1 MDEDSLARSSSADI
15 SPVELRAALEKIM
28 RESLRPY
35 AAGLGVL
42 YVIFAVSHALLAP
55 RDIAVPLES
64 VATGTA
70 AVLFALYGILRRWTV
85 PIRWVHPIGIGVA
98 GLVLLNSLLHLH
110 LTSEPQQ
117 TTNLMLLVIGVGFF
131 LLSTPWLALVL
142 GLTWV
147 GWGGVVWM
155 ADPSPSWVHFGFG
168 LLSASML
175 SVLVFTVRVRSFR
188 RLEVLRVQDE
198 RRRKELEEAV
208 QEARQNEQKYR
219 NLVDTARDVIFTLS
233 PDGTLASLNP
243 AFETITGWPRAQ
255 WLGKPFTPLLHPDDR
270 SLALELF
277 QRAVQGET
285 LSLFELRI
293 VSQSG
298 EPLFGEFTAT
308 PQIEGG
314 TTVGILGIAR
324 DISERKRAEETRLR
338 AELAEA
344 AKQDLE
350 REIAERIRAG
360 NALRRSEER
369 YRELFENA
377 NDAIVITTLDGII
390 TDVNRAFEVMVGR
403 SREELIGQNY
413 TQFVTP
419 EAAVQ
424 GEERTRRTLD
434 GEGLSEIFE
443 SVFVHKDGSIVPVES
458 RTRLIRD
465 QDGQPIGLQ
474 GISRDISTRKALEQQ
489 RADFLA
495 MLTHDIRSPLG
506 VILGYTDLL
515 LEAVQ
520 EEDFAEEKDLL
531 LRLRNNVLTVHSLL
545 ANYLDLSRIEAG
557 QLALFTVPVAIND
570 LLRRVSQQYEAET
583 QHKFLTFTLE
593 LQAEIPLVQ
602 GDPLALE
609 RIFANLLLNAFK
621 FTPEGGQVTVR
632 SALHSKDE
640 VVVVVAD
647 SGPGIAPDEIPLIFE
662 KYRRSER
669 AQFQVG
675 TGLGLF
681 IVKTLVEAQGGRIEV
696 QSTLG
701 QGTRFF
707 VFLPVASLSSYH
719 QH

>member
-1 MDEDSLARSSSADI
+1 MDEDRLARSSSADI
-15 SPVELRAALEKIM
+15 SPVELRTALEKIM

-42 YVIFAVSHALLAP
+42 YVIFAVSHALLEP
-55 RDIAVPLES
+55 RAIAVPMTS
-64 VATGTA
+64 VAAGTA

-85 PIRWVHPIGIGVA
+85 PIRWVHPLGVGVA

-131 LLSTPWLALVL
+131 LLSTPWFALVL

-155 ADPSPSWVHFGFG
+155 AAPSPSWVHFGFG
-168 LLSASML
+168 LLSASVL

-208 QEARQNEQKYR
+208 QDAQQSEQKYR
-219 NLVDTARDVIFTLS
+219 NLVETARDVIFTLS
-233 PDGTLASLNP
+233 LDGTLASLNP
-243 AFETITGWPRAQ
+243 AFETITGWSCTE
-255 WLGKPFTPLLHPDDR
+255 WLGKPFAPLLHPDDVP
-270 SLALELF
+270 LALGLF

-293 VSQSG
+293 VSKPG
-298 EPLFGEFTAT
+298 DLLFGEFTVT
-308 PQIEGG
+308 PQIENGA
-314 TTVGILGIAR
+314 TVGILGIAR
-324 DISERKRAEETRLR
+324 DISERKRTEETRLR

-350 REIAERIRAG
+350 KEVAERTRAED
-360 NALRRSEER
+360 ALRRSEER

-390 TDVNRAFEVMVGR
+390 TDINRAFETMVGR
-403 SREELIGQNY
+403 SREDLIRQNY

-419 EAAVQ
+419 EAAVE
-424 GEERTRRTLD
+424 GEERTRRALA
-434 GEGLSEIFE
+434 GEEISEIFE
-443 SVFVHKDGSIVPVES
+443 FAFVRKDGSIVPVET
-458 RTRLIRD
+458 RARLIRD
-465 QDGQPIGLQ
+465 QEGQPLGLQ

-515 LEAVQ
+515 LEDVQ
-520 EEDFAEEKDLL
+520 EADFSEEKDLL
-531 LRLRNNVLTVHSLL
+531 LHLRNNVLTVHSLL

-557 QLALFTVPVAIND
+557 QLALFPIPVAIND
-570 LLRRVSQQYEAET
+570 LLRRVSQQYEAEI

-593 LQAEIPLVQ
+593 LQAEVPMVK
-602 GDPLALE
+602 GDQLALE

-632 SALHSKDE
+632 SALHGDEE

-647 SGPGIAPDEIPLIFE
+647 SGPGIAPEEIPLIFE

-696 QSTLG
+696 QSTPG
-701 QGTRFF
+701 QGSHFF
-707 VFLPVASLSSYH
+707 VFLPVSSLSSLAAL
-719 QH
+719 

>member
-1 MDEDSLARSSSADI
+1 MDEDRLARSSSADI

-35 AAGLGVL
+35 AAGLGLL

-64 VATGTA
+64 VAAGTA
-70 AVLFALYGILRRWTV
+70 AVLFALYGILRKWTV
-85 PIRWVHPIGIGVA
+85 PIRWVHPIGVGVA
-98 GLVLLNSLLHLH
+98 GLVLLNSVLHLY

-131 LLSTPWLALVL
+131 LLSTPWFALVL
-142 GLTWV
+142 GLIWV

-188 RLEVLRVQDE
+188 RLEILRIQDE
-198 RRRKELEEAV
+198 HRRKELEEAV
-208 QEARQNEQKYR
+208 QEARQSEQRYR

-255 WLGKPFTPLLHPDDR
+255 WLGKPFTPLLHPDDVPF
-270 SLALELF
+270 ALKLF

-293 VSQSG
+293 ISQSG

-350 REIAERIRAG
+350 REIAERIRAE
-360 NALRRSEER
+360 NALRQSEER

-377 NDAIVITTLDGII
+377 NDAIVITTLDGTII
-390 TDVNRAFEVMVGR
+390 DINRAFETMVGR

-419 EAAVQ
+419 KAAVQ
-424 GEERTRRTLD
+424 AEEHTRRALD
-434 GEGLSEIFE
+434 GDDCSEIFE
-443 SVFVHKDGSIVPVES
+443 SAFVRKDGSIVPVES

-531 LRLRNNVLTVHSLL
+531 LRLKNNVLTVHSLL

-557 QLALFTVPVAIND
+557 QLALFPAPVAIND

-632 SALHSKDE
+632 SALHNDEE

-647 SGPGIAPDEIPLIFE
+647 SGPGIAPEEIPLIFE

-696 QSTLG
+696 QSTPG
-701 QGTRFF
+701 QGARFF
-707 VFLPVASLSSYH
+707 VFLPVASLSSPAAL
-719 QH
+719 